1 MEKQHEMKTK
11 FFGRKLKMSV
21 FTIFISGK
29 KNSDWKQ
36 TACFQIVLLEEQMN
50 VKQYS

>member
-1 MEKQHEMKTK
+1 MKWRQNFLVESWK
-11 FFGRKLKMSV
+11 CLFLQYL
-21 FTIFISGK
+21 FISGK

-36 TACFQIVLLEEQMN
+36 TARFQIVLLEEQMN